1 MCDCNHSISIICKRI
16 LGVHSMTEQGETEIL
31 NEHDQSQADM
41 MAENCILVDSND
53 RTIGSASKMDCHYGE
68 GMLHRAFSVLI
79 FDEGRNRL
87 LIQKRSDDKI
97 TFPSVWANTCCSHP
111 LDIPGENE
119 DAVLGVMN
127 AARRKLHQ
135 ELGVSREQL
144 DEIDFEH
151 LGTFQ
156 YECRWDSNWVEKE
169 IDHVLV
175 ATVSEDEFQYEPN
188 PNEISEAR
196 WVGVR
201 EVWHMVNGEEN
212 WRDELVAPWFKLLY
226 IEFLKISLPEFP
238 HPRENIVH
246 FGEVD
251 MGGKS
256 VVPGQNLM
264 DALGSHRDIVEEV
277 IMASLGKMKQ
287 ERLHGAMTHLF
298 AGGGKRLRAIL
309 PRLVG
314 EAVGEVHEGHYTLG
328 ACIEIIHNF
337 TLVHDDIMDQDP
349 IRRGLDAVHVAYDDA
364 TAINAG
370 DAMLAVGFEILAES
384 PHIEPENLAFLV
396 GSIGEMVRKVAE
408 GQMVD
413 IEFEN
418 REDVSEADYVSMI
431 KGKTSA
437 MFETC
442 AMTGAKLAGADDVT
456 VENMAQ
462 WGLNLGL
469 CFQMMDDLI
478 DITGD
483 TETLGKPAGSDVVQG
498 KRTLIAIHALEC
510 SSELP
515 MFTKVFG
522 AGECSDENL
531 AQAVSELESSG
542 SIDYAKQRA
551 MNYHSL
557 AHSCLDKLEDSPALS
572 ILRELTDFQ
581 LIRIN

>member
-1 MCDCNHSISIICKRI
+1 
-16 LGVHSMTEQGETEIL
+16 MTEQGGTKIL
-31 NEHDQSQADM
+31 DEHDLSQADM
-41 MAENCILVDSND
+41 MQERCILVDSSDN
-53 RTIGSASKMDCHYGE
+53 RIGSETKLKCHYGD
-68 GMLHRAFSVLI
+68 GLLHRAFSVLL
-79 FDEGRNRL
+79 FKGGGQYL
-87 LIQKRSDDKI
+87 LVQKRSAEKI

-119 DAVLGVMN
+119 DAVSGVIN
-127 AARRKLHQ
+127 AAKRKLHQ
-135 ELGVSREQL
+135 ELGIPRQQL
-144 DEIDFEH
+144 DLIDFEH
-151 LGTFQ
+151 IGRFQ
-156 YECRWDSNWVEKE
+156 YECRWDENWVENE
-169 IDHVLV
+169 VDHVIV
-175 ATVSEDEFQYEPN
+175 AQLPEELQDDLHVEPN
-188 PNEISEAR
+188 PNEISETR
-196 WVGVR
+196 WLHIT
-201 EVWHMVNGEEN
+201 EVWDMVSGEEPIHSDTDI
-212 WRDELVAPWFKLLY
+212 WKDEVVAPWFKLLWK
-226 IEFLKISLPEFP
+226 EFLLLQVPELPP
-238 HPRENIVH
+238 APREGVVS

-251 MGGKS
+251 MDS
-256 VVPGQNLM
+256 NSLVPGQNLM
-264 DALGSHRDIVEEV
+264 RAIALHRNRVEGV
-277 IMASLGKMKQ
+277 ILQSLSKMKQ

-298 AGGGKRLRAIL
+298 TGGGKRLRATL
-309 PRLVG
+309 PYLVG
-314 EAVGEVHEGHYTLG
+314 EAVGEVHDGHYTLG

-349 IRRGLDAVHVAYDDA
+349 IRRGLEAVHVAYDDA

-384 PHIEPENLAFLV
+384 PHIENENLAFLV
-396 GSIGEMVRKVAE
+396 RSIGEMVRKVAE

-413 IEFEN
+413 MEFEN
-418 REDVSEADYVSMI
+418 REDVSEADYISMI

-442 AMTGAKLAGADDVT
+442 AMTGAKLAGADDAT
-456 VENMAQ
+456 VNNMAE

-469 CFQMMDDLI
+469 CFQIMDDLI

-498 KRTLIAIHALEC
+498 KRTLIAIRALEC
-510 SSELP
+510 GSELP

-522 AGECSDENL
+522 AGECSDEDL

-557 AHSCLDKLEDSPALS
+557 AHSCLDVLNDSPALS

-581 LIRIN
+581 LTRIN

>member
-1 MCDCNHSISIICKRI
+1 MTAKSESEI
-16 LGVHSMTEQGETEIL
+16 LGG
-31 NEHDQSQADM
+31 HDESQVDM
-41 MAENCILVDSND
+41 MAERCILVDAD
-53 RTIGSASKMDCHYGE
+53 GHAIGSASKMDCHYGE

-79 FDEGRNRL
+79 FDEGRKRL
-87 LIQKRSDDKI
+87 LVQKRSDDKI

-119 DAVLGVMN
+119 DAVSGVMN

-135 ELGVSREQL
+135 ELGVSRKQL

-156 YECRWDSNWVEKE
+156 YECRWDRNWVEKE

-175 ATVSEDEFQYEPN
+175 ATVSEGEFQYEPN

-196 WVGVR
+196 WIDLTEVGN
-201 EVWHMVNGEEN
+201 MVYGGGIWE
-212 WRDELVAPWFKLLY
+212 DELVAPWFKLLY
-226 IEFLKISLPEFP
+226 IEFLSEYLPEFP
-238 HPRENIVH
+238 HPREDIVH
-246 FGEVD
+246 FGEVGMD
-251 MGGKS
+251 GKS

-264 DALGSHRDIVEEV
+264 NALGSHRDIVEGV

-314 EAVGEVHEGHYTLG
+314 EAVGEAHEGHYTLG
-328 ACIEIIHNF
+328 ASIEIIHNF

-418 REDVSEADYVSMI
+418 RDDVNEDDYIEMI
-431 KGKTSA
+431 AGKTSA

-442 AMTGAKLAGADDVT
+442 AMTGAKLAGADEDAVL
-456 VENMAQ
+456 NMAN

-469 CFQMMDDLI
+469 CFQLMDDLI

-483 TETLGKPAGSDVVQG
+483 TKTLGKPAGSDVVQG

-510 SSELP
+510 DSALP
-515 MFTKVFG
+515 MFSKVFG
-522 AGECSDENL
+522 TGECNDEDL
-531 AQAVSELESSG
+531 AEAVSELESSG

-557 AHSCLDKLEDSPALS
+557 AHSCLNALDDSPALS

-581 LIRIN
+581 LTRIN

>member
-1 MCDCNHSISIICKRI
+1 
-16 LGVHSMTEQGETEIL
+16 MTEQGGTKIL
-31 NEHDQSQADM
+31 DEHDLSQADM
-41 MAENCILVDSND
+41 MQERCILVDSSDN
-53 RTIGSASKMDCHYGE
+53 RIGSETKLKCHYGD
-68 GMLHRAFSVLI
+68 GLLHRAFSVLL
-79 FDEGRNRL
+79 FKGGGQYL
-87 LIQKRSDDKI
+87 LVQKRSAEKI

-119 DAVLGVMN
+119 DAVSGVIN
-127 AARRKLHQ
+127 AAKRKLHQ
-135 ELGVSREQL
+135 ELGIPRQQL
-144 DEIDFEH
+144 DLIDFEH
-151 LGTFQ
+151 IGRFQ
-156 YECRWDSNWVEKE
+156 YECRWDENWVENE
-169 IDHVLV
+169 VDHVIV
-175 ATVSEDEFQYEPN
+175 AQLPEELQDDLHVEPN
-188 PNEISEAR
+188 PNEISETR
-196 WVGVR
+196 WLHIS
-201 EVWHMVNGEEN
+201 EVWDMVSGEEPIHSDTDI
-212 WRDELVAPWFKLLY
+212 WKDEVVAPWFKLLWK
-226 IEFLKISLPEFP
+226 EFLLLQVPELPP
-238 HPRENIVH
+238 APREGVVS

-251 MGGKS
+251 MDS
-256 VVPGQNLM
+256 NSLVPGQNLM
-264 DALGSHRDIVEEV
+264 RAIALHRNRVEGV
-277 IMASLGKMKQ
+277 ILQSLSKMKQ

-298 AGGGKRLRAIL
+298 TGGGKRLRATL
-309 PRLVG
+309 PYLVG
-314 EAVGEVHEGHYTLG
+314 EAVGEVHDGHYTLG

-349 IRRGLDAVHVAYDDA
+349 IRRGLEAVHVAYDDA

-384 PHIEPENLAFLV
+384 PHIENENLAFLV
-396 GSIGEMVRKVAE
+396 RSIGEMVRKVAE

-413 IEFEN
+413 MEFEN
-418 REDVSEADYVSMI
+418 REDVSEADYISMI

-442 AMTGAKLAGADDVT
+442 AMTGAKLAGADDAT
-456 VENMAQ
+456 VNNMAE

-469 CFQMMDDLI
+469 CFQIMDDLI

-498 KRTLIAIHALEC
+498 KRTLIAIRALEC
-510 SSELP
+510 GSELP

-522 AGECSDENL
+522 AGECSDGDL

-557 AHSCLDKLEDSPALS
+557 AHRHLDVLNDSPALS

-581 LIRIN
+581 LTRIN

>member
-1 MCDCNHSISIICKRI
+1 MA
-16 LGVHSMTEQGETEIL
+16 
-31 NEHDQSQADM
+31 EHDELGLLERHDRSQADM
-41 MAENCILVDSND
+41 MTEKCILVDSDD
-53 RTIGSASKMDCHYGE
+53 RAIGSATKIECHHGI
-68 GMLHRAFSVLI
+68 GKRHRAFSVLL
-79 FDEGRNRL
+79 FDSKARL
-87 LIQKRSDDKI
+87 LLQRRSLEKI
-97 TFPSVWANTCCSHP
+97 TFPGIWANSCCSHP
-111 LDIPGENE
+111 LDIDGENG
-119 DAVLGVMN
+119 DAVAGVIS
-127 AARRKLHQ
+127 AAKRKLDQ
-135 ELGVSREQL
+135 ELGIPPSVTSEW
-144 DEIDFEH
+144 DFTHIGCFE
-151 LGTFQ
+151 
-156 YECRWDSNWVEKE
+156 YSCRWDENWIVHE
-169 IDHVLV
+169 IDHVLIV
-175 ATVSEDEFQYEPN
+175 RADVEVTPN
-188 PNEISEAR
+188 PNEIAEVQ
-196 WVGVR
+196 WV
-201 EVWHMVNGEEN
+201 ELEFLQELIQGEE
-212 WRDELVAPWFKLLY
+212 WKDREIAPWFKMIHGLHILGLEKFDEILEHNTGPNY
-226 IEFLKISLPEFP
+226 PQVIARCGRLRMNGVHNTSAEF
-238 HPRENIVH
+238 
-246 FGEVD
+246 G
-251 MGGKS
+251 
-256 VVPGQNLM
+256 PGQSLL
-264 DALGSHRDIVEEV
+264 DALSSHRDVVEDV

-314 EAVGEVHEGHYTLG
+314 EAVGEAHEGHYTLG
-328 ACIEIIHNF
+328 ASIEIIHNF

-418 REDVSEADYVSMI
+418 RDDVNEDDYIEMI
-431 KGKTSA
+431 TGKTSA

-442 AMTGAKLAGADDVT
+442 AMTGAKLAGADEDAVM
-456 VENMAQ
+456 NMAN

-469 CFQMMDDLI
+469 CFQLMDDLI

-483 TETLGKPAGSDVVQG
+483 TQTLGKPAGSDVVQG

-510 SSELP
+510 DSALP
-515 MFTKVFG
+515 MFSKVFG
-522 AGECSDENL
+522 TGECNDEDL

-557 AHSCLDKLEDSPALS
+557 AHSCLDALDKTPAGS

-581 LIRIN
+581 LTRIN